1 MDVFIH
7 EDYVNKRNEVRRE
20 QRKQL
25 QMLQR
30 RQTASRPAPACGE
43 ESPGAPSR
51 CPTPTGMSSSTVRS
65 PTSSSSAVAEEGVS
79 SDHRCLFDCLKPY

>member
-43 ESPGAPSR
+43 ESPGAPS
-51 CPTPTGMSSSTVRS
+51 GMSSSTVRS

>member
-30 RQTASRPAPACGE
+30 RQTASRPAPACVGGE
-43 ESPGAPSR
+43 PGSTERHVIVHRQVSHVKLVGGGRGRRFVGSPLPIR
-51 CPTPTGMSSSTVRS
+51 LPQ
-65 PTSSSSAVAEEGVS
+65 AVLGI
-79 SDHRCLFDCLKPY
+79 